1 MKEKKIMLPTMSE
14 AKRFVD
20 EAAKCDF
27 DIDVF
32 YNRVTIDAKSIL
44 GVLSLDL
51 TRILTVQFNGENQGF
66 ELSLIHIC
74 GSTASPQTHSWKRFP
89 KKSGTGCT
97 TTSRPFPR
105 MRLWG
110 LLPLSASHEAPG
122 QSFSAPHAF
131 PCAL

>member
-1 MKEKKIMLPTMSE
+1 MKEKKIMLPTMAE

-20 EAAKCDF
+20 EATKCDF

-66 ELSLIHIC
+66 EEYLETI
-74 GSTASPQTHSWKRFP
+74 
-89 KKSGTGCT
+89 
-97 TTSRPFPR
+97 SRKPMQALPDR
-105 MRLWG
+105 GAIREAG
-110 LLPLSASHEAPG
+110 LRTPVCNPPL
-122 QSFSAPHAF
+122 FMV
-131 PCAL
+131 

>member
-1 MKEKKIMLPTMSE
+1 MIYIFQPLSIGICWTVPSCNLTGQGCLKKGVLTMKEKKIMLPTMSE

-66 ELSLIHIC
+66 EEYLE
-74 GSTASPQTHSWKRFP
+74 TVTPEANAS
-89 KKSGTGCT
+89 
-97 TTSRPFPR
+97 
-105 MRLWG
+105 
-110 LLPLSASHEAPG
+110 AA
-122 QSFSAPHAF
+122 
-131 PCAL
+131 

>member
-1 MKEKKIMLPTMSE
+1 MKEKKIMLPTMAE

-20 EAAKCDF
+20 EATKCDF

-66 ELSLIHIC
+66 EEYLETISPEAN
-74 GSTASPQTHSWKRFP
+74 ASR
-89 KKSGTGCT
+89 CL
-97 TTSRPFPR
+97 
-105 MRLWG
+105 MRRG
-110 LLPLSASHEAPG
+110 LRGGLRTPVCNPPL
-122 QSFSAPHAF
+122 FM
-131 PCAL
+131 L

>member
-1 MKEKKIMLPTMSE
+1 MNIIVIYIFQPLLIGICWTVPSCNLTGQGGLKKGVLTMKEKKIMLPTMAE

-20 EAAKCDF
+20 EATKCDF

-66 ELSLIHIC
+66 EEYLETVSPEAN
-74 GSTASPQTHSWKRFP
+74 AS
-89 KKSGTGCT
+89 
-97 TTSRPFPR
+97 
-105 MRLWG
+105 
-110 LLPLSASHEAPG
+110 AA
-122 QSFSAPHAF
+122 
-131 PCAL
+131 

>member
-1 MKEKKIMLPTMSE
+1 MKEKKIMLPTMAE

-20 EAAKCDF
+20 EATKCDF

-66 ELSLIHIC
+66 EEQPLCFLYHC
-74 GSTASPQTHSWKRFP
+74 NAPEANAS
-89 KKSGTGCT
+89 
-97 TTSRPFPR
+97 
-105 MRLWG
+105 
-110 LLPLSASHEAPG
+110 AA
-122 QSFSAPHAF
+122 
-131 PCAL
+131 